1 MTDLQQEITK
11 ASTKAATSRKTS
23 KRIQLWLL
31 ITSVLLAV
39 SVAVIV
45 ALLHNAENRADVS
58 GAQVVTEQEEKKE
71 IANQAQKA
79 LCQEGDKLVFD
90 RELCEYWA
98 TVAQEPPV
106 QLPEVANN
114 GPTQAE
120 LILAFRAYCDAGNCR
135 GEDGETPT
143 PDDIAAAFVKFCAND
158 RCTGPEGKPGE
169 AAEPLAPEFEM
180 VLAAVT
186 QYCASGACVGP
197 SGAGGANATQDMVLA
212 AVQAVCANDACRGEK
227 GDDGEKGEKGDPPTV
242 IHVIDPAGRPQTCTP
257 NPPGSTEYYCTWDE
271 KPGPTLPIEPP
282 TGGTP

>member
-1 MTDLQQEITK
+1 MTDLQQEIKT
-11 ASTKAATSRKTS
+11 ASSKAAMSRKTA

-31 ITSVLLAV
+31 VTSVLLAIAV
-39 SVAVIV
+39 SVIV
-45 ALLHNAENRADVS
+45 VLLNNAENRAEVS

-98 TVAQEPPV
+98 DVAQEPPAE
-106 QLPEVANN
+106 LPETDNR
-114 GPTQAE
+114 PTQAE

-135 GEDGETPT
+135 GRDGASPT

-169 AAEPLAPEFEM
+169 SAEPLAPEFEM

-197 SGAGGANATQDMVLA
+197 AGADGENATQEMVLA
-212 AVQAVCANDACRGEK
+212 AVQSVCANDACRGQK
-227 GDDGEKGEKGDPPTV
+227 GDTGEKGEKGDAPTV
-242 IHVIDPAGRPQTCTP
+242 IHIVDAAGRPQTCTP
-257 NPPGSTEYYCTWDE
+257 NPPGSTEYSCSYDE
-271 KPGPTLPIEPP
+271 KPGPILPPIEPP
-282 TGGTP
+282 TEGIP